1 MTTIVTAK
9 KNVVFERHIFLK
21 YNRQEGQSLIN
32 FVTKLK
38 LLAATCEYGKL
49 ENSIIRD
56 QVVLNTSDP
65 QLQERL
71 ISVDDLTLEK
81 AIEIIKQ
88 SENVK
93 EQVKFI
99 NKQSDLPSL
108 EQSHVDAIQKKHFLN
123 KSKGK
128 QPVRIIQ
135 MQQICNTSWEKKF
148 PNFWRG
154 L

>member
-1 MTTIVTAK
+1 ML
-9 KNVVFERHIFLK
+9 FLK

-38 LLAATCEYGKL
+38 LFAVTCEYGKL

-56 QVVLNTSDP
+56 QLVVLNTSDP

-71 ISVDDLTLEK
+71 ISMDDLTLEK

-93 EQVKFI
+93 EQVKLI
-99 NKQSDLPSL
+99 NKVTYRRWSNHHMLTL
-108 EQSHVDAIQKKHFLN
+108 FKRNTFLIN
-123 KSKGK
+123 PKE
-128 QPVRIIQ
+128 
-135 MQQICNTSWEKKF
+135 N
-148 PNFWRG
+148 N
-154 L
+154 